1 MRFQMT
7 EAVMIVRQIIRGA
20 AILLSG
26 ALVSAQ
32 APSEAPIAEPT
43 TEDVL
48 ITAPGQWRVLGT
60 EKVQGRRD
68 EGSALDDTGP
78 KDAERIAFLPLD
90 GDVLC
95 ERISVSFE
103 DGHSAWLALGDAPV
117 FKEGS
122 LYAFDLRVERGDQD
136 NELTRINFTCL
147 TAANTAVMMQV
158 LGSG

>member
-1 MRFQMT
+1 MRIDKVLRVT
-7 EAVMIVRQIIRGA
+7 
-20 AILLSG
+20 G
-26 ALVSAQ
+26 ALAALVVFAAQ
-32 APSEAPIAEPT
+32 APNDVT
-43 TEDVL
+43 QQTEDVVIEDVV
-48 ITAPGQWRVLGT
+48 ITAPSQWRVLGT

-68 EGSALDDTGP
+68 EGSVLDDTGP
-78 KDAERIAFLPLD
+78 KEVERIGFLPLD

-95 ERISVSFE
+95 DRISVSFE

-122 LYAFDLRVERGDQD
+122 LYAFDLRVERGDRD